1 MQFLRNTS
9 HKKCF
14 EFVGTIEQISTT
26 ILLGF
31 QNKEVLFINESII
44 FILQGISKSP
54 LLYFLGI
61 LKDKMFLQITKI
73 KGFKSIFLMSCCM
86 LILIVFPAALLLVVE
101 VLSCG
106 ILHSL
111 HFHLHDL
118 AFSNVRSRFFLCVQ
132 RFDTQPCQAIY
143 TFEIFKVAH
152 SLWLC

>member
-44 FILQGISKSP
+44 FVLQGISKSP

-73 KGFKSIFLMSCCM
+73 KGFMST
-86 LILIVFPAALLLVVE
+86 L
-101 VLSCG
+101 
-106 ILHSL
+106 
-111 HFHLHDL
+111 
-118 AFSNVRSRFFLCVQ
+118 
-132 RFDTQPCQAIY
+132 
-143 TFEIFKVAH
+143 
-152 SLWLC
+152 